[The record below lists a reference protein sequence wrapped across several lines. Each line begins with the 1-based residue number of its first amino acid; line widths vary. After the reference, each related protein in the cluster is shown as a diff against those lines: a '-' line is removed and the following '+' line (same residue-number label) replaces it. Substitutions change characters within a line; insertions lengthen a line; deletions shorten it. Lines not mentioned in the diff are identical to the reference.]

1 MDHVY
6 PPGPATVPPNLTA
19 ATAAYKHRAWL
30 AMGGLAAFIVLYFAL
45 SGWFA
50 WTSWRLFS
58 GMFGQGGHFDLW
70 QFIAAVCAAFLAVFM
85 LKALFFIQHRFDVED
100 IEITRQDQPRLFE
113 FIDRLAD
120 EARAPRAHKVFLSA
134 RVNAAVF
141 YDLSLLNLFIP
152 SKKNLEIGLGLV
164 NVVTLGELKAVLAHE
179 FGHFAQRSMAVG
191 RWVYI
196 SQQIAGHIVARRDAL
211 DKLLQQLS
219 RFDLRVAWVGW
230 ILSIIVWSI
239 RSSLYYSV
247 ARTL

>member
-6 PPGPATVPPNLTA
+6 PPGPATVPPNFTA

-30 AMGGLAAFIVLYFAL
+30 AMGGLAAFIALYFAL

-50 WTSWRLFS
+50 WTAWRLFS

-70 QFIAAVCAAFLAVFM
+70 QFAAAICAAFLAVFM

-100 IEITRQDQPRLFE
+100 IEITRAEQPRLFE

-120 EARAPRAHKVFLSA
+120 EARAPRAHKVYLSA

-164 NVVTLGELKAVLAHE
+164 NALTLGELRAVLAHE
-179 FGHFAQRSMAVG
+179 LSHVRNRDTLISAIAATLAGILVSLAGKALPGLELLWNGSWFSAAAV
-191 RWVYI
+191 
-196 SQQIAGHIVARRDAL
+196 S
-211 DKLLQQLS
+211 
-219 RFDLRVAWVGW
+219 
-230 ILSIIVWSI
+230 
-239 RSSLYYSV
+239 SV
-247 ARTL
+247 AYLVLMRGRATRAERTRAAA